1 MAGYAAPLPGV
12 FYDRRYDP
20 TKREDVKQDQV
31 TDESRSDARAYGG
44 SLKAFDDAKRR
55 LGAKADDAMGRQ
67 GYGYDLNQYNEARGL
82 AGVDRQQQMRGLD
95 MLRDQ
100 MTARRTAGS
109 EAIQQGAERAA
120 ARQSSLATLA
130 QGGMLGEVAAN
141 RQANAGNLLAGQVAG
156 GQMQALRAQE
166 AQQAA
171 LQYGQ
176 AAGQI
181 RSLDAATQ
189 AQAGTAAEA
198 QAANR
203 MRTDEQN
210 AARQRDAEALRA
222 SVLGA
227 QQGQVIREDQ
237 QDLRRYG
244 VELALQAGDAARAD
258 RYAGAGMAAGA
269 SALGY
274 GAGAAKDLLSDSATG
289 QQGTGGDGGRK
300 RRDDEVLYSDERA
313 KKNVKPLSDAEA
325 AKLSAEADR
334 LFPGKSTVRMPTQ
347 EMGPGRK
354 EFRDSM
360 SGAPFTD
367 AEARGYARK
376 EFRDSMSGAPADG
389 DPIYMPVQEMSDSEP
404 IRIPVQEMRGAY
416 VPPGAHER
424 MRRDADA
431 TAEDLHRALSQPDE
445 TRAARERDTTLPREM
460 MRSLDGGYAYNY
472 REGSGEDPTRRRYG
486 VMAQDLER
494 TPMGASLVEDTPR
507 GKVIDTRQAAGTL
520 LASVSDLQRQID
532 EMKKRRR

>member
-1 MAGYAAPLPGV
+1 MAGYAAPAPGV
-12 FYDRRYDP
+12 FYDRRYSP
-20 TKREDVKQDQV
+20 SAREDVKQNQV
-31 TDESRSDARAYGG
+31 SDETRADARAYGG
-44 SLKAFDDAKRR
+44 SLANFDATKKR
-55 LGAKADDAMGRQ
+55 LGSKADDAMGRQ
-67 GYGYDLNQYNEARGL
+67 GYGYDLNQYNESRGL
-82 AGVDRQQQMRGLD
+82 ADVDRQQQMQGLD

-100 MTARRTAGS
+100 MTARRTAGT
-109 EAIQQGAERAA
+109 EAIQQGAANAA

-130 QGGMLGEVAAN
+130 RGGMLGEVAAN
-141 RQANAGNLLAGQVAG
+141 QQANAGNLLAGQVAG
-156 GQMQALRAQE
+156 GQAAALRAAE

-181 RSLDAATQ
+181 RSLDAASQ
-189 AQAGTAAEA
+189 AQAGSAAEA

-237 QDLRRYG
+237 QDARRYG
-244 VELALQAGDAARAD
+244 IDLALQAGDAARAE
-258 RYAGAGMAAGA
+258 RYAEAGTAAGA
-269 SALGY
+269 AALGY
-274 GAGAAKDLLSDSATG
+274 GAHAAKDLLSDSATG
-289 QQGTGGDGGRK
+289 QSGGDGGRK
-300 RRDDEVLYSDERA
+300 KRDDETLYSDERA
-313 KKNVKPLSDAEA
+313 KRNVRPLSDADA
-325 AKLSAEADR
+325 AKLSAESDR
-334 LFPGKSTVRMPTQ
+334 LFPGMSAVR
-347 EMGPGRK
+347 
-354 EFRDSM
+354 
-360 SGAPFTD
+360 
-367 AEARGYARK
+367 
-376 EFRDSMSGAPADG
+376 
-389 DPIYMPVQEMSDSEP
+389 MPVQEMSDGEP
-404 IRIPVQEMRGAY
+404 LRMPVQEMSDEPLRMPVQEMRGAY
-416 VPPGAHER
+416 VPPGARER

-472 REGSGEDPTRRRYG
+472 REGSGEDPTKRRYG
-486 VMAQDLER
+486 IMAQDLEK

-507 GKVIDTRQAAGTL
+507 GKMIDTRQAAGTL

>member
-1 MAGYAAPLPGV
+1 MGSYYAPLPGV
-12 FYDRRYDP
+12 YYDRRYAP
-20 TKREDVKQDQV
+20 SKREDVKQDQV
-31 TDESRSDARAYGG
+31 SDETRADARAYGG
-44 SLKAFDDAKRR
+44 SLKAFDDAKKR

-67 GYGYDLNQYNEARGL
+67 GYGYNLDQYNEARGL
-82 AGVDRQQQMRGLD
+82 AGVDRQQQMQGLG

-130 QGGMLGEVAAN
+130 RGGMLGEVAAN
-141 RQANAGNLLAGQVAG
+141 QQANAGNLMAGQVAG

-176 AAGQI
+176 AANQI

-237 QDLRRYG
+237 QDARRYG
-244 VELALQAGDAARAD
+244 IDLALQAGDNARAD
-258 RYAGAGMAAGA
+258 RYAAAGQAAGA
-269 SALGY
+269 AALGY

-289 QQGTGGDGGRK
+289 QQGTGGGSRK
-300 RRDDEVLYSDERA
+300 GRDDEVLYSDERA
-313 KKNVKPLSDAEA
+313 KKNVTPLSDADA

-334 LFPGKSTVRMPTQ
+334 LFPGKSTVRMPVQ
-347 EMGPGRK
+347 EMG
-354 EFRDSM
+354 D
-360 SGAPFTD
+360 T
-367 AEARGYARK
+367 
-376 EFRDSMSGAPADG
+376 
-389 DPIYMPVQEMSDSEP
+389 
-404 IRIPVQEMRGAY
+404 IRMPVQEMRGAY

-424 MRRDADA
+424 MRRDADE

-460 MRSLDGGYAYNY
+460 MRSLDGGYAFNY
-472 REGSGEDPTRRRYG
+472 REGSGEDPSRRRYG
-486 VMAQDLER
+486 IMAQDLER

-507 GKVIDTRQAAGTL
+507 GKMIDTRQAAGTL

-532 EMKKRRR
+532 DMKKRRR

>member
-1 MAGYAAPLPGV
+1 MGYLGGV
-12 FYDRRYDP
+12 YYDRRYAP
-20 TKREDVKQDQV
+20 SAREDVKQDQV
-31 TDESRSDARAYGG
+31 SDETRADARAYGG
-44 SLKAFDDAKRR
+44 SLAAFDETKRR
-55 LGAKADDAMGRQ
+55 LGAKADDAMGRL
-67 GYGYDLNQYNEARGL
+67 GYGYDLGQYNEARGL
-82 AGVDRQQQMRGLD
+82 AGVDRQQQMQGLD

-100 MTARRTAGS
+100 MTARRTAGT
-109 EAIQQGAERAA
+109 EAIQQGAAAAA

-130 QGGMLGEVAAN
+130 RGGMLGEVAAN
-141 RQANAGNLLAGQVAG
+141 QQANAGNLLAGQVAG
-156 GQMQALRAQE
+156 GQAAALRAAE

-237 QDLRRYG
+237 QDARKYG
-244 VELALQAGDAARAD
+244 IDLALQAGDAARAD
-258 RYAGAGMAAGA
+258 RYAAAGMSAGA
-269 SALGY
+269 AALGY
-274 GAGAAKDLLSDSATG
+274 GARAAQDLLSDSATG
-289 QQGTGGDGGRK
+289 QQSGDGGRK
-300 RRDDEVLYSDERA
+300 KRDDEVLYSDERA
-313 KKNVKPLSDAEA
+313 KRGVKPLSDADA
-325 AKLSAEADR
+325 AKLSAESDR
-334 LFPGKSTVRMPTQ
+334 LFPGASTVR
-347 EMGPGRK
+347 
-354 EFRDSM
+354 
-360 SGAPFTD
+360 
-367 AEARGYARK
+367 
-376 EFRDSMSGAPADG
+376 
-389 DPIYMPVQEMSDSEP
+389 MPVQEMSDEP
-404 IRIPVQEMRGAY
+404 IQMPVQEMRGAY
-416 VPPGAHER
+416 VPPGARER

-445 TRAARERDTTLPREM
+445 TRAARERETTLPREM

-472 REGSGEDPTRRRYG
+472 RDGSGEDPTKRRYG

-507 GKVIDTRQAAGTL
+507 GKVIDTRQATGSL